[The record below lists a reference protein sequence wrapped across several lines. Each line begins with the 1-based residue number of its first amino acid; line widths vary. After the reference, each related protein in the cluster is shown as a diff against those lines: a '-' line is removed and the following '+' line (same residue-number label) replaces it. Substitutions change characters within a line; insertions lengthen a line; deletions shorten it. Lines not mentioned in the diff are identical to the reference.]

1 MGEGGVFQ
9 RKQPGEVKPIKVDET
24 KKNLDLVNIYVEKSA
39 NDLLIFSVFQAA
51 LLLAPP
57 YLVKKTK
64 KIERKKWSPLDW
76 WANCRIQLQWTFWF

>member
-1 MGEGGVFQ
+1 MKQ
-9 RKQPGEVKPIKVDET
+9 R
-24 KKNLDLVNIYVEKSA
+24 KNLDLLNMYVEKSA

-64 KIERKKWSPLDW
+64 EDWKEKMVPPRLVSQLSNPTSMNFLILD
-76 WANCRIQLQWTFWF
+76 LF